1 MRSLRKLSIMSG
13 ILLVSL
19 WVFAPPGGAQIESVT
34 LKVDGLAC
42 PFCSYGLSKELKKVE
57 GIKEANIFVD
67 EGRVELEVEQGEPVE
82 IDKLPEAVR
91 KGGFTAREI
100 KVTAVGRVEEWN
112 GSAVLAVAPGDIKF
126 LLEEGENLLRLQE
139 SLRAQGENQ
148 LVTVLG
154 QIKKE
159 NPEGHQ
165 GHPLTLQIERFELK

>member
-1 MRSLRKLSIMSG
+1 MRNLIKLSIVSG

-19 WVFAPPGGAQIESVT
+19 WVFAPPGRAQIESVT

-67 EGRVELEVEQGEPVE
+67 AGRVELEVEKGKPVDIE
-82 IDKLPEAVR
+82 KLPEAVR
-91 KGGFTAREI
+91 SGGFTAREI
-100 KVTAVGRVEEWN
+100 KITAVGRVEEWN
-112 GSAVLAVAPGDIKF
+112 GSPVLAVAPGDIKF
-126 LLEEGENLLRLQE
+126 LLEEGENLLRLQKA
-139 SLRAQGENQ
+139 LRAQGKTP
-148 LVTVLG
+148 LVTVSG

-165 GHPLTLQIERFELK
+165 GHPLTLQIERFEVK